1 MHFDVDEQ
9 IVARKVTVRGHVQG
23 VFFRDS
29 VRRQAERR
37 GVRGIAANHR
47 DGSVEIVLE
56 GSPED
61 VRDVID
67 YCARG
72 PRGARVTALDVQECS
87 PQGLSGFHI
96 R

>member
-1 MHFDVDEQ
+1 VVEQ

-29 VRRQAERR
+29 VRREAQRR
-37 GVRGIAANHR
+37 GVRGLASNRR

-56 GSPED
+56 GRVAD
-61 VRDVID
+61 VQDVID

-72 PRGARVTALDVQECS
+72 PRGASVTSVNVHARA
-87 PQGLSGFHI
+87 PQGLSGFEI